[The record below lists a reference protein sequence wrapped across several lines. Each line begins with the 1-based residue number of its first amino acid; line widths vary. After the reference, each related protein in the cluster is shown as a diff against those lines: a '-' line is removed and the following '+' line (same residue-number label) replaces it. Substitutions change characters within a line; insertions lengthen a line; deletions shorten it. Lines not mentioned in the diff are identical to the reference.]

1 MIYKQMKYQGG
12 ETMIAQFIAILF
24 LSWDIAHREHLRTK
38 SFAQHE
44 ALGSFYSAIVDLTDS
59 LTEMYQGRNGIID
72 LIPQLNDDDTD
83 KTPSQLLKKYLA
95 LIEKSRYTAVEKTD
109 SALQNKIDEIVGQF
123 LSTIYKLDNL
133 K

>member
-1 MIYKQMKYQGG
+1 
-12 ETMIAQFIAILF
+12 MIAQFIAILF
-24 LSWDIAHREHLRTK
+24 LSRDIAHREHLRTK

-44 ALGSFYSAIVDLTDS
+44 ALGSFYSAIVELTDS

-72 LIPQLNDDDTD
+72 SIPQLNDEDSD
-83 KTPSQLLKKYLA
+83 KTPVQLLKKYLA
-95 LIEKSRYTAVEKTD
+95 LIEKTRYTAVEKTD

-123 LSTIYKLDNL
+123 LSTIYKLENL

>member
-1 MIYKQMKYQGG
+1 MKYQGG

-109 SALQNKIDEIVGQF
+109 SALQNKIYEIVGQF